1 MKDINEITRLGEQE
15 LERIATDTSIQVP
28 KHLASRLRDSIIAA
42 QLASRKTAKPVRN
55 FSFAIAGAA
64 LALMLALALPWQ
76 TAESAPSDTFSS
88 PEEAYAYLEKT
99 FSYMGDRSE
108 NVLKTVFNDDKNK

>member
-15 LERIATDTSIQVP
+15 LERIAADNSIHVP
-28 KHLASRLRDSIIAA
+28 EHLDAKLRDNIIAA
-42 QLASRKTAKPVRN
+42 QLASEKTVKPIRS

-64 LALMLALALPWQ
+64 LALILALALPWQ
-76 TAESAPSDTFSS
+76 TAEPAPKDTFSS
-88 PEEAYAYLEKT
+88 PEEAYDYLEKT

-108 NVLKTVFNDDKNK
+108 NALKAIFNDNKNK